1 MKPTKFDFFLISA
14 LLAVAILSGVAM
26 HFLRPTVWEPAG
38 EDLVATA
45 EIDGKLVAILPL
57 AEDTALALPT
67 GHTVEVKNGAVTVT
81 SAPCQDQICRKTP
94 AASRAGDTIICL
106 PEKLIITIREEG
118 ST

>member
-26 HFLRPTVWEPAG
+26 LFLHPVWEPAG
-38 EDLVATA
+38 EDLVATV
-45 EIDGKLVAILPL
+45 EIKGKLVAILPL